1 MLPDYQN
8 MTTESLM
15 ELLAH
20 ETEKL
25 TELLGGKKFDEEYEK
40 CKDGIK
46 QMHVLID
53 IRKGITATSKPIFEE
68 PTSNAASQIQNDTKK
83 TAEY

>member
-8 MTTESLM
+8 MSTDGLI

-25 TELLGGKKFDEEYEK
+25 TGLFAEKKFDAEYEK
-40 CKDGIK
+40 CKESIK
-46 QMHVLID
+46 QIQIVID
-53 IRKGITATSKPIFEE
+53 MRKGITTTPNPVFRE
-68 PTSNAASQIQNDTKK
+68 PTIDSAPETKNS
-83 TAEY
+83 